1 MYLYKEKIFQQNDR
15 LFDLNV
21 VDVIKFK
28 ILIN

>member
-15 LFDLNV
+15 FDLNV